1 MVELF
6 TDKSTVELVD
16 HMGDDKRAACA
27 ARASFAKDTGWE
39 GEVTKRDEKLIGFL
53 IAERHS
59 SPFEHSTATFRITCP
74 LYVAMQFLRHRT
86 FSYSMLSRRYSSDN
100 LQLFMPSSLRLQAE
114 KNLQCSLPDTHP
126 EQELLLSTIKDN
138 AISAVELYNALID
151 SGVCRE
157 QARGV
162 LPQNMM
168 TTFWMTGNLWNWI
181 KFLNLRTA
189 EDVQP
194 ESRVVASEI
203 QVLLT
208 SLFPLTINEFIKV
221 GMLS

>member
-1 MVELF
+1 
-6 TDKSTVELVD
+6 
-16 HMGDDKRAACA
+16 
-27 ARASFAKDTGWE
+27 
-39 GEVTKRDEKLIGFL
+39 
-53 IAERHS
+53 
-59 SPFEHSTATFRITCP
+59 
-74 LYVAMQFLRHRT
+74 
-86 FSYSMLSRRYSSDN
+86 MLSRRYSSDN

-126 EQELLLSTIKDN
+126 EQELLLSTIRDN
-138 AISAVELYNALID
+138 ALSAVELYNALID

-208 SLFPLTINEFIKV
+208 DLFPLTVNEFIKV